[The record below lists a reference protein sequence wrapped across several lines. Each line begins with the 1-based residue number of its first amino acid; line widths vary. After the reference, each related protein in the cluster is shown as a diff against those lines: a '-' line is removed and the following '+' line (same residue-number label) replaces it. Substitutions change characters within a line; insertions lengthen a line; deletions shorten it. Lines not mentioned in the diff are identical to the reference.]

1 MEQLTDPLLW
11 VIWAVITSVL
21 TLLAVLAGFCMGWK
35 AARPD
40 DTLVKPKPFNPGPT
54 DGEEEDVFREALTP
68 YEDRGK

>member
-1 MEQLTDPLLW
+1 MEQLIQMGAVAALTAFLILIG
-11 VIWAVITSVL
+11 VI
-21 TLLAVLAGFCMGWK
+21 AGFLMGWK

-68 YEDRGK
+68 YEDRGE